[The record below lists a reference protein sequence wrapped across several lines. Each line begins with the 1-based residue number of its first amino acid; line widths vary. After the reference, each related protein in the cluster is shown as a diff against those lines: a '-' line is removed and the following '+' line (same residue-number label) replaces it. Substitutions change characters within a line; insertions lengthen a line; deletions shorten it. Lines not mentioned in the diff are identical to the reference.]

1 MRRVWS
7 SAGYSIACKTVAR
20 LACGVSLAA
29 ISLVGLSRDAD
40 AAEFGAGP
48 WIKGAT
54 DVFAGVVPSQS
65 GFYVRTDVYHYEA
78 DVSTT
83 VFNGRIGVSVDQEF
97 TATLPALTYVTKWK
111 FLGGTYAFGIVPSI
125 MAVDVDVGIQ
135 LPGFTGP
142 RGNTFGPTN
151 FDVSDHNLA
160 LGDTGL
166 IPIVLGWNAGNFHWS
181 MSAFGLAPT
190 GDYDT
195 RQLANASLNRWAV
208 MPRLAATYF
217 DPSKEGTMGVWAEP
231 FTTLRLQKIFN
242 VMQDPFERAD
252 ITSNTFW
259 DWQIN
264 HVGSMYGVMDQMFQ
278 FVETFK
284 EFPPRSFPPSFNPAN
299 IMEQTM
305 EDLKTRKMLK
315 ENIDP
320 NRIRGEFNKVIEEK
334 LKERSMQ

>member
-1 MRRVWS
+1 MRLLRRTQLPRELLLLGHRFVRS
-7 SAGYSIACKTVAR
+7 FASHIASLTQGGYATLGRKRYAESLEFRGLFYRLQDGGAPCLRRFACSHLAGRPIA
-20 LACGVSLAA
+20 
-29 ISLVGLSRDAD
+29 DAD
-40 AAEFGAGP
+40 AAEFG
-48 WIKGAT
+48 
-54 DVFAGVVPSQS
+54 V
-65 GFYVRTDVYHYEA
+65 
-78 DVSTT
+78 
-83 VFNGRIGVSVDQEF
+83 
-97 TATLPALTYVTKWK
+97 
-111 FLGGTYAFGIVPSI
+111 LGGTYAFGIVPSI